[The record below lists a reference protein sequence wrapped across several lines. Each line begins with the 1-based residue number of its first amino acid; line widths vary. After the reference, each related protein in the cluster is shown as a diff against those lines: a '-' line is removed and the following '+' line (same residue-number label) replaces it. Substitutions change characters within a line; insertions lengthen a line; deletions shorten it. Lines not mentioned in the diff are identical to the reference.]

1 MLLVLIM
8 VMVLRSLDVISCNRL
23 SPLVRVTKKYYIKDE
38 CIINIQ
44 PNYLILLNFLIKLN
58 GKYVNKMALNCT
70 TLTSLILPT
79 FKKFILILIFV
90 NLSLK
95 QVLLIFLLYVR
106 QTWKILVTQVIPQWG
121 VTFF

>member
-1 MLLVLIM
+1 MWMMLLVLIM

-70 TLTSLILPT
+70 TLTSFNLANIQE
-79 FKKFILILIFV
+79 IHSNFV
-90 NLSLK
+90 
-95 QVLLIFLLYVR
+95 FC
-106 QTWKILVTQVIPQWG
+106 
-121 VTFF
+121 